1 MAMLALVNG
10 HWAVLQSVAWTSML
24 ADNLRHDSF
33 TGAVQCTFDG
43 KHPCCLCKAILAGK
57 KTEKKTEFTLS
68 AHRIEFPPMIGI
80 PAFIPPS
87 QFELIPCNDIFAVLL
102 QQKPPVPP
110 PRSICA

>member
-1 MAMLALVNG
+1 
-10 HWAVLQSVAWTSML
+10 
-24 ADNLRHDSF
+24 LRHDSF